1 MANNTLIFNPEIN
14 SFILPVLPKLL
25 DLPKWIKID
34 KSIFPKTSCT
44 SIVVWNNYPS
54 LGSTLGLAKL
64 TKYIR
69 DITYIPTFHL
79 GILVGLLLS
88 DAGLSK
94 QRNSKN
100 ARLGFKQSMIHF
112 PFFWSTFM
120 LLSHFCS
127 SIPYVDNAKLKG
139 KLYYGIRMD
148 TRAYSCLT
156 NLYELFYI
164 PITQPY
170 GKISYKK
177 IVPLDIYNLL
187 TPIALAYWIMGDGYG
202 NNWKGLYLCTDS
214 FSNYDIVRLMNVLL
228 IRYNLTSSLV
238 QISGKSRIYIASTES
253 AKITN
258 LVVEFIHPS
267 MLYKILGN
275 YPLNKQRI
283 SILRV

>member
-1 MANNTLIFNPEIN
+1 MANNSLNFNPEIL
-14 SFILPVLPKLL
+14 SFILPVLPKVL

-34 KSIFPKTSCT
+34 KSIFPKTSST
-44 SIVVWNNYPS
+44 SIVIWNNHPT

-64 TKYIR
+64 TNYIR

-79 GILVGLLLS
+79 SILVGLLLS

-112 PFFWSTFM
+112 PFLWSTFM

-127 SIPYVDNAKLKG
+127 SIPYIDNAKLKG

-156 NLYELFYI
+156 NLHELFYI
-164 PITQPY
+164 PITQPD

-202 NNWKGLYLCTDS
+202 NAWKGLYLCTDS

-228 IRYNLTSSLV
+228 IRYNIHSSLV
-238 QISGKSRIYIASTES
+238 QISDKSRIYIASTES

-258 LVVEFIHPS
+258 LVLEYIHPS
-267 MLYKILGN
+267 MLYKVLGN

-283 SILRV
+283 

>member
-1 MANNTLIFNPEIN
+1 MILNPDIN
-14 SFILPVLPKLL
+14 SFIIPLLPKVL

-34 KSIFPKTSCT
+34 KTIFPKTNCT
-44 SIVVWNNYPS
+44 SIVIWNNYPT

-64 TKYIR
+64 TNYIR

-79 GILVGLLLS
+79 SILIGLLLS

-94 QRNSKN
+94 QKNSKN

-112 PFFWSTFM
+112 PFLWSTFM

-127 SIPYVDNAKLKG
+127 SIPYHDNAKLKG
-139 KLYYGIRMD
+139 KFYYGIRMD

-156 NLYELFYI
+156 DLYKLFYI
-164 PITQPY
+164 PITQPD

-187 TPIALAYWIMGDGYG
+187 TPMALAYWIMGDGSG
-202 NNWKGLYLCTDS
+202 NASKGLYLCTDS

-228 IRYNLTSSLV
+228 IRYNINSSLV

-258 LVVEFIHPS
+258 LVLEFIHPS
-267 MLYKILGN
+267 MLYKVLGN
-275 YPLNKQRI
+275 YPLNKNRI
-283 SILRV
+283 